1 MSNKFGYTEDWTHL
15 HSAQSCRVMASPKRI
30 LSALRSNE
38 PARRTLFGPVD
49 REQLQVEYQTALRE
63 DLEEAS
69 HRWGFDFIS
78 DKPLETSDF
87 QWEGI
92 PGTRVPLLY
101 RSCMVGVGQ
110 GKSRRAAE
118 TAVPPKGGRVEPPQ
132 CEKENIPHTQER
144 CSLKLESREK
154 TPERAEHSALKRKQ
168 TNITDFYQAKRRVV
182 WMPRKS
188 GE

>member
-1 MSNKFGYTEDWTHL
+1 M
-15 HSAQSCRVMASPKRI
+15 CRVMASHKRL
-30 LSALRSNE
+30 LSALRSNG

-49 REQLQVEYQTALRE
+49 REQLQLEYQTALRK

-69 HRWGFDFIS
+69 QRWGFDFIS
-78 DKPLETSDF
+78 DKPLATSDF
-87 QWEGI
+87 QWEDI
-92 PGTRVPLLY
+92 RGTRVPLLY
-101 RSCMVGVGQ
+101 RSCMHGVGQ
-110 GKSRRAAE
+110 GEKKRAAV
-118 TAVPPKGGRVEPPQ
+118 TTVSPKRERVEPLQ

-144 CSLKLESREK
+144 CPLKLESWEK
-154 TPERAEHSALKRKQ
+154 TPERAESTGIKRKQ